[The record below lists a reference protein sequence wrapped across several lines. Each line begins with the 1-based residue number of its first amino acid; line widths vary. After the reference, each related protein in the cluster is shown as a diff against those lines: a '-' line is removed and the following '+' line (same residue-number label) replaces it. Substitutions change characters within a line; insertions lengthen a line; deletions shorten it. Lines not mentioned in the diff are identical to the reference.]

1 MDEFRQCWT
10 ALRRWTEIPVLR
22 LKRANPEGARPSQSW
37 GIGVEGAPSVV
48 MIRDTD
54 EGLDVSIDWLTL
66 SARALET
73 VDDPATYV
81 AGTVGMG
88 MSVGALLGR
97 SGTAAAAGAVL
108 GGLVGLL
115 AQTQRSHKPGF
126 QN

>member
-1 MDEFRQCWT
+1 
-10 ALRRWTEIPVLR
+10 
-22 LKRANPEGARPSQSW
+22 
-37 GIGVEGAPSVV
+37 VV